1 MEATTLNRPWA
12 DLDWDAKIPF
22 VAWVARQVGVDLE
35 ALSGED
41 TDTAEYA
48 VLSFVEEL
56 VTVLGGDE
64 NSVKAIVE
72 WIVGDRVVLRFV
84 LNRYRE
90 SEMVNRQPLEGGI
103 LDQKLVEAD
112 KLISA
117 LWRYLP

>member
-1 MEATTLNRPWA
+1 
-12 DLDWDAKIPF
+12 
-22 VAWVARQVGVDLE
+22 
-35 ALSGED
+35 
-41 TDTAEYA
+41 
-48 VLSFVEEL
+48 LSFVEEL